1 MEAPKLV
8 IDRDIAAFDTFA
20 EMFDCG
26 QPVFSANS
34 LQDFLDSNVDATE
47 IVVEVRSDG
56 GSTSE
61 ARIIYDMLKNCGKK
75 VTTKGYKVNSSAVI
89 IFLAGS
95 ERLVAENADFLIHP
109 VWIDAM
115 GLPFMLT
122 GEDLQLFANEVKAEE
137 SKLINIYLGVI
148 GEDKREEVTQLMADS
163 TNLSQDKAISLGFA
177 TGKLEEQGL
186 KSENKRAITY
196 NSKMSRMVLQNKVK
210 NKQLTI
216 EEMSILKDTLN
227 SINET
232 LKGFK
237 NQVEGTPEV
246 QNASSELSEGGSVY
260 YDGELAEG
268 VAVFVDETMETKAP
282 VGDHLLADGRV
293 ITVDEEGMVTAIAA
307 ASAEEPETEDKGTP
321 DAENK
326 EVEELKNTVS
336 TLTETVNAQSE
347 SINKIA
353 DTLKNMTPAFAALQN
368 LVPGDTGGEATLR
381 NKKRKVEEVTPAEY
395 AKMTNLEKKRYN
407 QSRL

>member
-1 MEAPKLV
+1 VEAPKLV

-20 EMFDCG
+20 EMFG
-26 QPVFSANS
+26 ENQPVFSANS

-196 NSKMSRMVLQNKVK
+196 NSKMSRLVLQNKVK

-268 VAVFVDETMETKAP
+268 VAVFVDETMETPAP
-282 VGDHLLADGRV
+282 DGDHLLADGRV
-293 ITVDEEGMVTAIAA
+293 ITVSEGMVSAIAP
-307 ASAEEPETEDKGTP
+307 ASAEEPMTEDKEETET
-321 DAENK
+321 ENS

-353 DTLKNMTPAFAALQN
+353 ETLKNMTPAFAALQN

>member
-1 MEAPKLV
+1 MKTPTLV

-20 EMFDCG
+20 EMFG
-26 QPVFSANS
+26 ENQPVFSANS
-34 LQDFLDSNVDATE
+34 VQDFLDANADATE

-115 GLPFMLT
+115 GLPWMLT

-196 NSKMSRMVLQNKVK
+196 NSKMSRLVLQNKVK
-210 NKQLTI
+210 NQPTQQ
-216 EEMSILKDTLN
+216 EMSILKDTLN

-232 LKGFK
+232 LKSFK
-237 NQVEGTPEV
+237 NKETENNETET
-246 QNASSELSEGGSVY
+246 QNASSELAEGGSVY
-260 YDGELAEG
+260 FDGELAEG
-268 VAVFVDETMETKAP
+268 SAVFTDEAMETPAP
-282 VGDHLLADGRV
+282 DGDHALADGRV
-293 ITVDEEGMVTAIAA
+293 MSVADGMVTALAA
-307 ASAEEPETEDKGTP
+307 ASSEDEDNNTENNAADLAALNARIDALET
-321 DAENK
+321 A
-326 EVEELKNTVS
+326 NTAI
-336 TLTETVNAQSE
+336 LEGQNA
-347 SINKIA
+347 IA
-353 DTLKNMTPAFAALQN
+353 DTLKNFSPALDAMKN
-368 LVPGDTGGEATLR
+368 LVPGEKENKNTTKKDEFKKLTPTEYASLSNKEKMEY
-381 NKKRKVEEVTPAEY
+381 NKKFK
-395 AKMTNLEKKRYN
+395 
-407 QSRL
+407 

>member
-1 MEAPKLV
+1 VKTPTLV

-20 EMFDCG
+20 EMFG
-26 QPVFSANS
+26 ENQPVFSANS
-34 LQDFLDSNVDATE
+34 VQDFLDANADATE

-115 GLPFMLT
+115 GLPWMLT

-196 NSKMSRMVLQNKVK
+196 NSKMSRLVLQNKVK
-210 NKQLTI
+210 NQPTQQ
-216 EEMSILKDTLN
+216 EMSILKDTLN

-232 LKGFK
+232 LKSFK
-237 NQVEGTPEV
+237 NKETENNETET
-246 QNASSELSEGGSVY
+246 QNASSELAEGGSVY
-260 YDGELAEG
+260 FDGELAEG
-268 VAVFVDETMETKAP
+268 SAVFTDEAMETPAP
-282 VGDHLLADGRV
+282 DGDHALADGRV
-293 ITVDEEGMVTAIAA
+293 MSVADGMVTALAA
-307 ASAEEPETEDKGTP
+307 ASSEDEDNNTENNAADLAALNARIDALET
-321 DAENK
+321 A
-326 EVEELKNTVS
+326 NTAI
-336 TLTETVNAQSE
+336 LEGQNA
-347 SINKIA
+347 IA
-353 DTLKNMTPAFAALQN
+353 DTLKNFSPALDAMKN
-368 LVPGDTGGEATLR
+368 LVPGEKE
-381 NKKRKVEEVTPAEY
+381 NKNTTKERRVQE
-395 AKMTNLEKKRYN
+395 TNSNRVCFIEQQREN
-407 QSRL
+407 GV